1 MPGRRPADAGK
12 IDPGA
17 SFAFA
22 GFVVRLVPGWETGPA
37 VVKDVGINGIS
48 FAA

>member
-1 MPGRRPADAGK
+1 MPGSGSADAGK
-12 IDPGA
+12 IDPWA

-22 GFVVRLVPGWETGPA
+22 GFMVRLVPGWETGPS